1 MEKWTR
7 LSAGL
12 AASIIFLDGTALV
25 PDKPAGCERGGAPEK
40 LEGQVIKIDPEQG
53 KLTLRRPN
61 GDSYQFQTSKEALQD
76 FKVGGHRRVLPA
88 CAPRTNPMP

>member
-40 LEGQVIKIDPEQG
+40 LEGQVIKIDPE
-53 KLTLRRPN
+53 RRRRGQDKKSP
-61 GDSYQFQTSKEALQD
+61 GVELSELDILQLPRWQDWTS
-76 FKVGGHRRVLPA
+76 FSCTFPS
-88 CAPRTNPMP
+88 